1 MNEAERAADFEKRKK
16 EAIAEMDA
24 ILNKYELGI
33 GVALSGWPQAIV
45 PIVGYSD
52 KKVYGKEST
61 TKRSAKKAE

>member
-1 MNEAERAADFEKRKK
+1 MNEEKRAADFEKRKK
-16 EAIAEMDA
+16 AAIAEMDA

-52 KKVYGKEST
+52 KKVYGEEST
-61 TKRSAKKAE
+61 TKRSAKKAK

>member
-1 MNEAERAADFEKRKK
+1 MNETERAADFEKRKK
-16 EAIAEMDA
+16 AAIAEMDA

-52 KKVYGKEST
+52 KKVYGEEAST
-61 TKRSAKKAE
+61 KKRVKARA